1 MAELY
6 GGKKNIPYDHKTV
19 SNYTATLCEE
29 RFKDIP
35 MLLNYFEE
43 LKEKD
48 LRFFYK
54 YSLDELSRVERT
66 FWVDGVAR
74 DAYTLY
80 NGCISFDTTY
90 LTNMYKMPCAPF
102 IGMNR
107 NGQSI

>member
-54 YSLDELSRVERT
+54 YSHYKKTHPKAIDTLQRYKYVLSI
-66 FWVDGVAR
+66 FMVDTHIFVAE
-74 DAYTLY
+74 
-80 NGCISFDTTY
+80 
-90 LTNMYKMPCAPF
+90 
-102 IGMNR
+102 
-107 NGQSI
+107 